1 MLTFDDCVALCELTE
16 EEIAAIAEHEH
27 LPMIVAAE
35 LGNYLI
41 QGPDGALR
49 VKRIILDDMLAADR
63 AGDKGR
69 ALTLKLVLRHF
80 VDRHP
85 ECRDQHP
92 PPHQAVSETVRQFLE
107 ANRPTP

>member
-1 MLTFDDCVALCELTE
+1 MLTFDDCVALCELTTE
-16 EEIAAIAEHEH
+16 EVEAIAEHEH

-35 LGNYLI
+35 LGSYLI

-49 VKRIILDDMLAADR
+49 IKRIILDDMMAADR
-63 AGDKGR
+63 AGDDTR

-85 ECRDQHP
+85 ECRDRQP
-92 PPHQAVSETVRQFLE
+92 APSSAVSEQVRQFLE
-107 ANRPTP
+107 ASQAAS